1 MEKIAELF
9 RYSYTT
15 FQRDDNRWCARVL
28 CNGKVIEEEM
38 GASLTRNHIHSVTRE
53 CYPNIK
59 CMDRAMI
66 KE

>member
-15 FQRDDNRWCARVL
+15 FQREDNRWCARVL
-28 CNGKVIEEEM
+28 CNGKVIDEEM
-38 GASLTRNHIHSVTRE
+38 GASLTREHIHSVARE
-53 CYPNIK
+53 CFPNIK